1 MDPIE
6 DTVMQALAG
15 LRGVATLQVAY
26 SGGLDSTVLLH
37 ALAALRPRLG
47 PALEA
52 VHVHHGLQGEAD
64 AWVRACER
72 TCRSLGVPLRVLEV
86 DARPAPGESPEAA
99 ARRARYRALGG
110 VLDAQTCLATAHHL
124 DDQAETL
131 LLQLLR
137 GAGPAGLAAM
147 PVIARLGAGWHV
159 RPLLGCPREA
169 LHDYARR
176 HGLSW
181 VEDASNLDTRYG
193 RNYLRQRVLPV
204 LRQRWPSASRT
215 LARAAHH
222 QAEAAELLGELA
234 EQDRATAPGSRP
246 GTLSVRALAGLSQAR
261 QANLLRHWIR
271 GLGLPV
277 PDARQLAQVRA
288 QALGAHAGRSPCV
301 RWSGAE
307 LRRYRDDLHAMAPLP
322 PHDPAMVLRWDPSAP
337 LPIPHL
343 GLELRPWDLQRL
355 GVAVAGQGLTVRFR
369 RGGERC
375 RPAGA
380 PHHRSLK
387 KLFQEAGVPPWER
400 ERIPLIYAHGRL
412 AAVMGHWAC
421 D

>member
-1 MDPIE
+1 MGLIE
-6 DTVMQALAG
+6 DRLTRALAG
-15 LRGVATLQVAY
+15 LRGVATLLVAY
-26 SGGLDSTVLLH
+26 SGGLDSTVLLY
-37 ALAALRPRLG
+37 ALSRLRLG
-47 PALEA
+47 LALEA

-72 TCRSLGVPLRVLEV
+72 TCLALGVPLRVLEV
-86 DARPAPGESPEAA
+86 DARAAPGESPEAG

-110 VLDAQTCLATAHHL
+110 IMDVQACLVTAHHQ

-147 PVIARLGAGWHV
+147 PVIARLGAGWHA
-159 RPLLGCPREA
+159 RPLLGCSRQE
-169 LHDYARR
+169 LRDYARR
-176 HGLSW
+176 HGLGW
-181 VEDASNLDTRYG
+181 VEDASNLDVAYT
-193 RNYLRQRVLPV
+193 RNYLRQRVFPV
-204 LRQRWPSASRT
+204 FTQRWPSASRT
-215 LARAAHH
+215 LARAARH
-222 QAEAAELLGELA
+222 QAEAVELLAELA
-234 EQDRATAPGSRP
+234 EQDRQGAAGTRP
-246 GTLSVRALAGLSQAR
+246 GTLSLRALRGLSPAR

-277 PDARQLAQVRA
+277 PDTRQLAQVRA
-288 QALGAHAGRSPCV
+288 QTLGAHAGRSPCV
-301 RWSGAE
+301 RWAGAE

-343 GLELRPWDLQRL
+343 GLELRGGDLMRL
-355 GVAVAGQGLTVRFR
+355 GVAIPRQGLTVGFR

-375 RPAGA
+375 RPAAA

-387 KLFQEAGVPPWER
+387 TLFQEAGVPPWER
-400 ERIPLIYAHGRL
+400 ERIPLIYADGRL
-412 AAVMGHWAC
+412 VAVMGHWAC